1 MINQFLNSW
10 MNHSVRRFKWSLK
23 RSDSYERF
31 VHESDIVNQERSV
44 LQQQQHFSAVNQQWG
59 PVTMNTIIYLK
70 VSIL

>member
-1 MINQFLNSW
+1 MINQILNSW

-44 LQQQQHFSAVNQQWG
+44 FQQQQHFSAVNQQWA